1 MFAVIPVQFAFAV
14 HYFVVW
20 PIAATLSCCLPIFFS
35 NLHAVHTHHKCLQHV
50 TFWVFF
56 LTFLPAVVRYSL
68 FVSLSVLHFCTGGVF
83 AVFPSPFRHS
93 GCIVHLSIALH
104 CTASHCIVLHCIAL
118 HCITLYWIALST
130 SPRLP
135 SALLTWLAV
144 GVSLEIF
151 HSLDFADLQ
160 LGGGHQLEVL
170 VQVRTSSVICSL
182 TSAWS
187 SLHSYALSFIAR
199 QATF

>member
-56 LTFLPAVVRYSL
+56 NIFTSCGTLQPICLPLRVTLLYRRRVCG
-68 FVSLSVLHFCTGGVF
+68 VSLSIP
-83 AVFPSPFRHS
+83 AFR
-93 GCIVHLSIALH
+93 LH
-104 CTASHCIVLHCIAL
+104 CPPLHCIAL
-118 HCITLYWIALST
+118 HCISLHRIALYCIALST

-182 TSAWS
+182 TSAWL

>member
-1 MFAVIPVQFAFAV
+1 MFAVIPIQFAFAV

-56 LTFLPAVVRYSL
+56 NIFTSCGTLQPICLPLRVTLLYRRRVCG
-68 FVSLSVLHFCTGGVF
+68 VSLSIPAFRLHC
-83 AVFPSPFRHS
+83 P
-93 GCIVHLSIALH
+93 LSIAL
-104 CTASHCIVLHCIAL
+104 HCIVLHCIV
-118 HCITLYWIALST
+118 HLSS
-130 SPRLP
+130 SPICSPPLIGRGGLRRNF
-135 SALLTWLAV
+135 SFTRVWK
-144 GVSLEIF
+144 
-151 HSLDFADLQ
+151 FA
-160 LGGGHQLEVL
+160 LGGDHQGDVL
-170 VQVRTSSVICSL
+170 VQVRISLVICSL
-182 TSAWS
+182 TSVWS